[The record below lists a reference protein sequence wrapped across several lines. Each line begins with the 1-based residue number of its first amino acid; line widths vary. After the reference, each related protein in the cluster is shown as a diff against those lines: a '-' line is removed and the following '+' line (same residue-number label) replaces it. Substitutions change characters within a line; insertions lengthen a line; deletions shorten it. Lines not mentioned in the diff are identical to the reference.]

1 MLQAANEQAQY
12 LKMTQTPV
20 PRLITT
26 LAIPTIISMLTSAIY
41 NMADTYFVS
50 QIGTSAAGAV
60 GIVFSL
66 TAIIQAI
73 GFMLGMGA
81 GSLISRLLGQQ
92 NQMEAN
98 RTGSTAFFTAV
109 TFGLLLTVSGLLF
122 LDPLMQLLGA
132 TPTILPYARDYA
144 QYILLG
150 APVMCGSF
158 VLNNILR
165 SQGKAFLSMIGLSL
179 GGILNIALDP
189 LFIFTFGL
197 GTGGAA
203 IATLL
208 SQCVSFCIMLSFFL
222 FGKSVVHLS
231 IRKVSRQFP
240 TYFAIVK
247 TGLPSF
253 CRQGLASAATIA
265 LNVSAAVYGDP
276 AVAAMSI
283 VGRIFMFVFSAML
296 GFGQGYQPVV
306 GFNYGAKKYDRVRQS
321 FRFSVMVGM
330 VLLTVLGTIG
340 FVFAPQI
347 MVQFRRDDLAVINI
361 GAFACRAQCAALILQ
376 PVITISNMTFQVIG
390 RSWQATFLS
399 CCRQGLFFLP
409 LIAILPALFGLTG
422 VQLTQPISDLLTFVC
437 CIPLLLFFFR
447 DLKRMEN
454 EELPQPSRQKE
465 TPSLCSNE
473 G

>member
-1 MLQAANEQAQY
+1 MPQAANEQAQY
-12 LKMTQTPV
+12 QKMTQTPI
-20 PRLITT
+20 PKLITT
-26 LAIPTIISMLTSAIY
+26 LAIPTIISMLTNAIY
-41 NMADTYFVS
+41 NMADTFFVA
-50 QIGTSAAGAV
+50 QLGTSAAGAV

-81 GSLISRLLGQQ
+81 GSMISRLLGQQ
-92 NQMEAN
+92 DNEEAD
-98 RTGSTAFFTAV
+98 RTGSTAFFTAIA
-109 TFGLLLTVSGLLF
+109 FGLLLTVSGLIF

-132 TPTILPYARDYA
+132 TPTILPHARDYA

-150 APVMCGSF
+150 APVMCASF

-165 SQGKAFLSMIGLSL
+165 SQGKAFLSMVGLSF
-179 GGILNIALDP
+179 GGFLNIALDP

-222 FGKSVVHLS
+222 FGKSVVRLG
-231 IRKVSRQFP
+231 IRKVSRKFS

-253 CRQGLASAATIA
+253 CRQGLASAATVA

-306 GFNYGAKKYDRVRQS
+306 GFNYGAKMYDRVRQS
-321 FRFSVMVGM
+321 FRFSVLVGT

-340 FVFAPQI
+340 FIFAPQI
-347 MVQFRRDDLAVINI
+347 MALFRQDDLEVISI
-361 GAFACRAQCAALILQ
+361 GAFACRAQCAALLLQ
-376 PVITISNMTFQVIG
+376 PVMTISNMTFQVIG

-409 LIAILPALFGLTG
+409 LIAILPACFGLTG
-422 VQLTQPISDLLTFVC
+422 VQLTQPVADALTFAC

-454 EELPQPSRQKE
+454 EEALPLSCGEDVPG
-465 TPSLCSNE
+465 LCSNK

>member
-1 MLQAANEQAQY
+1 MPQAANEQAQY
-12 LKMTQTPV
+12 QKMTQAPI
-20 PRLITT
+20 PKLIIT
-26 LAIPTIISMLTSAIY
+26 LAVPTIISMLTNAIY
-41 NMADTYFVS
+41 NMADTFFVA
-50 QIGTSAAGAV
+50 QLGTSAAGAV

-66 TAIIQAI
+66 MAIIQAI

-81 GSLISRLLGQQ
+81 GSMISRLLGQQ
-92 NQMEAN
+92 DNEEADK
-98 RTGSTAFFTAV
+98 TGSTAFFTAIA
-109 TFGLLLTVSGLLF
+109 FGLLLTISGLLF

-132 TPTILPYARDYA
+132 TPTILPHARNYA

-150 APVMCGSF
+150 APVMCASF

-165 SQGKAFLSMIGLSL
+165 SQGKALLSMIGLSF
-179 GGILNIALDP
+179 GGFLNIALDP

-222 FGKSVVHLS
+222 FGKSVVRLG
-231 IRKVSRQFP
+231 IRKVSRKFS

-253 CRQGLASAATIA
+253 CRQGLASAATVA

-306 GFNYGAKKYDRVRQS
+306 GFNYGAKMYDRVRQS
-321 FRFSVMVGM
+321 FRFSILVGT

-340 FVFAPQI
+340 FIFAPQI
-347 MVQFRRDDLAVINI
+347 MALFRRDDLEVINI
-361 GAFACRAQCAALILQ
+361 GAFACRAQCAALLLQ
-376 PVITISNMTFQVIG
+376 PVMTISNMTFQVIG

-409 LIAILPALFGLTG
+409 LIAILPACFGLTG
-422 VQLTQPISDLLTFVC
+422 VQLTQPIADALTFAC

-454 EELPQPSRQKE
+454 EALLNSGEKAAA
-465 TPSLCSNE
+465 TLCSE
-473 G
+473 T

>member
-1 MLQAANEQAQY
+1 MPQAANEQAQY
-12 LKMTQTPV
+12 QKMTQTPI
-20 PRLITT
+20 PKLIIT
-26 LAIPTIISMLTSAIY
+26 LAVPTIISMLTNAIY
-41 NMADTYFVS
+41 NMADTFFVA
-50 QIGTSAAGAV
+50 QLGTSAAGAV

-66 TAIIQAI
+66 MAIIQAI
-73 GFMLGMGA
+73 GFMLGMGE
-81 GSLISRLLGQQ
+81 GSMISRLLGQQ
-92 NQMEAN
+92 NNEEADK
-98 RTGSTAFFTAV
+98 TGSTAFFSAIA
-109 TFGLLLTVSGLLF
+109 FGLLLTVSGLLF

-132 TPTILPYARDYA
+132 TPTILPHARDYA

-150 APVMCGSF
+150 APVMCASF
-158 VLNNILR
+158 ALNNILR
-165 SQGKAFLSMIGLSL
+165 SQGKALLSMIGLSF
-179 GGILNIALDP
+179 GGFLNIALDP

-222 FGKSVVHLS
+222 FGKSVVRLG
-231 IRKVSRQFP
+231 IRKVSRKFS

-253 CRQGLASAATIA
+253 CRQGLASAATVA

-306 GFNYGAKKYDRVRQS
+306 GFNYGAKMYDRVRQS
-321 FRFSVMVGM
+321 FRFSVLVGTI
-330 VLLTVLGTIG
+330 LLTVLGIIG
-340 FVFAPQI
+340 FIFAPQI
-347 MVQFRRDDLAVINI
+347 MALFRRDDLEVISI
-361 GAFACRAQCAALILQ
+361 GAFACRAQCAALLLQ
-376 PVITISNMTFQVIG
+376 PVMTISNMTFQVIG

-409 LIAILPALFGLTG
+409 LIAILPACFGLTG
-422 VQLTQPISDLLTFVC
+422 VQLTQPIADALTFAC

-454 EELPQPSRQKE
+454 EALLNSGEKAAA
-465 TPSLCSNE
+465 TLCSE
-473 G
+473 T